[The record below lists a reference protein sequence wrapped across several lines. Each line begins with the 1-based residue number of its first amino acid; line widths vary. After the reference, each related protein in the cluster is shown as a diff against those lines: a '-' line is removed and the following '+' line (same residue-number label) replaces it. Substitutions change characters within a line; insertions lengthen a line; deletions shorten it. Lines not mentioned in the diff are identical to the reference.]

1 VEETAVQPPSQVA
14 ERWIYHPAIDL
25 IVGCGA
31 WSVPLLLLAGGAGST
46 RTWAVAFYLLA
57 LGFNYP
63 HYMATV
69 YRAYHTRS
77 DFAKYRVF
85 TLHIT
90 AALAVVA
97 VASHVWTAIVP
108 WIFTLYLTWSP
119 WHYTGQNFGL
129 AMMFARRNG
138 IAPTTRE
145 RRQLYAAFLASYAL
159 LFISFHTGPSGDPL
173 IRSIGIPLS
182 VAIPARTVLL
192 VVFGVL
198 GVVTI
203 GQWIARAGAQ
213 ASLAPFV
220 LVLTQATWFVVP
232 AMAEWAHGSQ
242 VQQTRYVTVVLALMH
257 SAQYLWITSYYAKR
271 EAGAE
276 HGRWRPWAYI
286 GTLLAG
292 GISLFVPVPWFA
304 SYVFHTDFTQSVLIV
319 TAIVNIH
326 HFILDGAIWKL
337 RDTRVAALLVD
348 SDASK
353 TPVATGMRARPARAL
368 RVAALVVLVA
378 WAVLDQTRF
387 IMGTS
392 ATNLSALTRASALNP
407 YDSSVRRRRARA
419 LIEQKRYDEAY
430 AEYQQFLSWDPHDGE
445 ALLNAGVLAA
455 ISGRRDEAIA
465 RWTAISDDDAAKPAA
480 RQYLEQINKA
490 AR

>member
-1 VEETAVQPPSQVA
+1 MTAVQPPSQA
-14 ERWIYHPAIDL
+14 GDRWIYHPAVDL

-97 VASHVWTAIVP
+97 IASHVWSAIVP

-159 LFISFHTGPSGDPL
+159 LFISFHTGSSSDPL

-182 VAIPARTVLL
+182 IAVPARAVLL
-192 VVFGVL
+192 VACGVL

-232 AMAEWAHGSQ
+232 AMAEWTHGSQ
-242 VQQTRYVTVVLALMH
+242 VEQTRYVTGVLALMH
-257 SAQYLWITSYYAKR
+257 SAQYLWITSYYARR
-271 EAGAE
+271 EATAE
-276 HGRWRPWAYI
+276 QGHWRPWAYV

-319 TAIVNIH
+319 TAVVNIH

-337 RDTRVAALLVD
+337 RDTRVAALLID
-348 SDASK
+348 SRTPK
-353 TPVATGMRARPARAL
+353 TEAAGETRARPARAL

-378 WAVLDQTRF
+378 WAALDQTRF
-387 IMGTS
+387 IMGSS
-392 ATNLSALTRASALNP
+392 ADNVLALTRARALNP
-407 YDSSVRRRRARA
+407 YDSSVRRRTARA

-430 AEYQQFLSWDPHDGE
+430 AEYQRFLAWDPHDGE
-445 ALLNAGVLAA
+445 ALLNTGVLALVF
-455 ISGRRDEAIA
+455 GRRDEAVA
-465 RWTAISDDDAAKPAA
+465 RWRAIPDDDPAKPAA
-480 RQYLEQINKA
+480 RHYLEQLDKPA
-490 AR
+490 H